1 MSTGTRRFSHCASD
15 ISKSSRFRRR
25 SGTIRYR
32 PLLAASLSKRMEHGR
47 QTHMISRVAT
57 SIRCRCSGSG
67 GMVWPHR
74 SQYSSWAAASVASLF
89 SDSSLA
95 NRRSAEKAEKLLS
108 PAILPSA
115 HRARR
120 GHLYRAAFVHE
131 QRNGLQ
137 VQLRSVVQRPPRP
150 PSVVAPPAARAR
162 EIRHPQLT
170 LLQRGAA
177 TGTHITVGIKVAGQ
191 VQEQHRLA
199 GDLLRQHA
207 AARKV

>member
-25 SGTIRYR
+25 SGTIRNR
-32 PLLAASLSKRMEHGR
+32 PSLAASLSNRMAHGR
-47 QTHMISRVAT
+47 QTHRISRVET

-67 GMVWPHR
+67 GIPWPHR
-74 SQYSSWAAASVASLF
+74 SQYSSLAAASVASLF

-108 PAILPSA
+108 PTILPSA

-120 GHLYRAAFVHE
+120 GYLYRAVTVHE
-131 QRNGLQ
+131 QRDGLQ
-137 VQLRSVVQRPPRP
+137 VPLRGIVQRPPRP
-150 PSVVAPPAARAR
+150 TRVVAPPATRAR

-177 TGTHITVGIKVAGQ
+177 SGTHITVGIEVA
-191 VQEQHRLA
+191 R
-199 GDLLRQHA
+199 
-207 AARKV
+207 